1 MATVECK
8 TFSSNAHIPKR
19 AYQGSA
25 GYNLFAGE
33 TKVLKPWGRAL
44 IKLDLTIAVPQ
55 DYMGKL

>member
-1 MATVECK
+1 MATVKCK

-25 GYNLFAGE
+25 GCNLFAVE

-44 IKLDLTIAVPQ
+44 IKVDLIIAIPE